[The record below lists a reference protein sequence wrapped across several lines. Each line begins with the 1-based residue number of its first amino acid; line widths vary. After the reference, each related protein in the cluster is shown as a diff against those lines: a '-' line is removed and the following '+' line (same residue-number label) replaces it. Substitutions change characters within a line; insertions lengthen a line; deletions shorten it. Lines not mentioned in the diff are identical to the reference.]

1 MKAAYAAI
9 LSLALLPQWGVSL
22 ESLDESQ
29 LSDVTGE
36 GIGVVFEDFSLFT
49 KLPNRPEEGELT
61 LILDDKGTDV
71 KSDDDAFI
79 FSDIRVHRSDFEYS
93 DTADFTL
100 AGGRF
105 GTEAYPFKA
114 GDLVQVSS
122 ILDNKDVDADNS
134 KNDGVPNFTYT
145 ALHMEFP
152 GGSLSPEEL
161 TPEILELMSDKFDL
175 SVRIDSVIGSRP
187 EGEERQF
194 NFSVAVEGFRFYGFE
209 QDIWS
214 IPYYGVAMSNT
225 IGLLA
230 DSIVIGGDTKG
241 ALSGNLT
248 LNGIDLYLPNGSADQ
263 PIILN
268 TVNVN
273 GKEQFQIE
281 MLPLT
286 REIAAA
292 RGDNYPK
299 GHLRIKSIDFGDPKD
314 PSLRTALKPG
324 GDPLEAEDYY
334 YAFQPE
340 YGNVIDIEG
349 INIQHLRITT
359 MDI

>member
-1 MKAAYAAI
+1 MKAAYAVI
-9 LSLALLPQWGVSL
+9 ISLALLPQWGLSL
-22 ESLDESQ
+22 ESLNESE
-29 LSDVTGE
+29 LSGVTGE
-36 GIGVVFEDFSLFT
+36 GIGAVFEDFALFT

-61 LILDDKGTDV
+61 LVLDDKQTDS
-71 KSDDDAFI
+71 KADDDAFI

-93 DTADFTL
+93 ESADFSL

-122 ILDNKDVDADNS
+122 ILDNKVIDAENVS
-134 KNDGVPNFTYT
+134 GDGKPNFTYT
-145 ALHMEFP
+145 ALHTEFP
-152 GGSLSPEEL
+152 GGSLKPEDL
-161 TPEILELMSDKFDL
+161 TPEILDQISDKFTISL
-175 SVRIDSVIGSRP
+175 RVDSVIGSRP
-187 EGEERQF
+187 IGEQRRF
-194 NFSVAVEGFRFYGFE
+194 DFGLAVNGFRFYGFE

-214 IPYYGVAMSNT
+214 IPYYGLAMKST

-230 DSIVIGGDTKG
+230 DSIVIGGDPNG

-263 PIILN
+263 PIVM
-268 TVNVN
+268 TTANVN
-273 GKEQFQIE
+273 GKEQFQLE

-292 RGDNYPK
+292 RGGNYPK
-299 GHLRIKSIDFGDPKD
+299 GHLRIKSLDFGDDRD
-314 PSLRTALKPG
+314 PQLRTALRPG
-324 GDPLEAEDYY
+324 GDSTDPEDYY
-334 YAFQPE
+334 YAFQPDF
-340 YGNVIDIEG
+340 GNVIEIEG

-359 MDI
+359 QDI